1 MSLPQKHDLLLIWL
15 HYSQAMEGGEV
26 TQRTVVLTR
35 AEGVGLGF
43 NIIGGEGD
51 TGVFI
56 SHISSGSIA
65 DKSGQLQ
72 AGDLIVQVSGELVS
86 LMRL

>member
-1 MSLPQKHDLLLIWL
+1 
-15 HYSQAMEGGEV
+15 MEGGEV